1 MLRHSPFVALAL
13 SLSIMGSA
21 ANAAPPTNVG
31 DRGQTARLRANERRA
46 LDSRQRLFERA
57 AAASQSRTV
66 PTLPTAA
73 DRPVPDQ
80 PTAVPT
86 SPESAQS
93 LGRGLSRRPVG
104 PPVSPGSA
112 GAPQSATRG
121 LTRDLLPSLGRRSRP
136 TLPQRATA
144 RRASAVESRRDTAI
158 NDRSRRTD
166 GLAARGTRPQ
176 RPAQGSPDRI
186 LATRLAQIDRL
197 RDTALEKGND
207 ELLQQAD
214 NMERLAREQ
223 HERRLTAGVRRA
235 NRPDENRRE
244 SGEAAGD
251 NANSG
256 FGRLTATAA
265 AEGRRDF
272 GSDMAEDGRSR
283 RPDVTRGATPDGEP
297 RSRRT
302 FGESI
307 RNGLRR
313 IGTALRLPGQS
324 RPSAE

>member
-1 MLRHSPFVALAL
+1 MLRQSPFVAFAL
-13 SLSIMGSA
+13 SLSILGSA
-21 ANAAPPTNVG
+21 ANSAPPTNVG

-46 LDSRQRLFERA
+46 LDSRQQLFERA
-57 AAASQSRTV
+57 AAASQSRSI

-73 DRPVPDQ
+73 DRSVPDQ

-86 SPESAQS
+86 SPEAGQS
-93 LGRGLSRRPVG
+93 LGRGLSRRPVV
-104 PPVSPGSA
+104 PPVSTRSTGT
-112 GAPQSATRG
+112 PQTATRG
-121 LTRDLLPSLGRRSRP
+121 FSRDLLPSLGRQSRP
-136 TLPQRATA
+136 TLPQRTTA
-144 RRASAVESRRDTAI
+144 RRDSAVETRRDTAI
-158 NDRSRRTD
+158 NDRSRRAD
-166 GLAARGTRPQ
+166 GLAARGIRSERPS
-176 RPAQGSPDRI
+176 QGLPDRI

-197 RDTALEKGND
+197 RDMALEKGNG

-214 NMERLAREQ
+214 NMERLARER
-223 HERRLTAGVRRA
+223 HEQQLAAGARMA
-235 NRPDENRRE
+235 DRPDENRRD
-244 SGEAAGD
+244 SDEAPGN

-272 GSDMAEDGRSR
+272 GSDMAEEGQSR

-313 IGTALRLPGQS
+313 IGAALRLPGQG